1 MMVAVLPND
10 GRQHGQHGTRN
21 GPRVAR
27 AHEQGTADVAPRASA
42 PCRAIDEVTTCFR
55 QGRGHDMGERK
66 YRVAVMFAGDPSI
79 RATVK
84 LEETRFGGIA
94 KALRDVGLDVEAASY
109 VDEIAD
115 EVRAQLLGVDGVLV
129 WVDPVRK
136 DGNRAKLDPIL
147 RDVASH
153 GVFVSSHPDLI
164 LKMGTKEVLYR
175 TRTMSW
181 GTDTRLYTTLEQFR
195 RELPQC
201 LAEGKPRVLKQYRG
215 NGGNGVWKVE
225 AVDLG
230 GPRGR
235 VRVRHAQR
243 GSQEYEESLDEFVA
257 RCAQYFQGDGRVIDQ
272 IYQPRLTDGIVRCYH
287 VRDRVAGFGEQLVN
301 ALYPA
306 AAGAPPADAPPPGP
320 RLYYPPTRP
329 DFQKLKNQLESEW
342 LPEMCCV
349 LSIDP
354 AELPVIWDADFMY
367 GPKNAAGED
376 TYVLCEINIS
386 SVYPFPDEAL
396 APLAEETLRRLRA
409 RARTH

>member
-1 MMVAVLPND
+1 M
-10 GRQHGQHGTRN
+10 
-21 GPRVAR
+21 
-27 AHEQGTADVAPRASA
+27 S
-42 PCRAIDEVTTCFR
+42 
-55 QGRGHDMGERK
+55 ERK
-66 YRVAVMFAGDPSI
+66 YRVAVMFAGDPSM

-84 LEETRFGGIA
+84 LEETRLGGIA

-109 VDEIAD
+109 AD
-115 EVRAQLLGVDGVLV
+115 EVAAEVREQLLRIDGVLV

-164 LKMGTKEVLYR
+164 LKMGTKEVLFR
-175 TRTMSW
+175 TRNMSW

-201 LAEGKPRVLKQYRG
+201 LAEGKPRVLKQHRG
-215 NGGNGVWKVE
+215 NGGIGVWKVE
-225 AVDLG
+225 AVD
-230 GPRGR
+230 PRAPEAR
-235 VRVRHAQR
+235 VRVRHALR
-243 GSQEYEESLDEFVA
+243 GSPESEESLAEFVA
-257 RCAQYFQGDGRVIDQ
+257 RCAQYFQGDGRIIDQ
-272 IYQPRLTDGIVRCYH
+272 VYQLRLTDGIVRCYQ
-287 VRDRVAGFGEQLVN
+287 VRDRVAGFGEQLIN

-306 AAGAPPADAPPPGP
+306 GAAPADAPQPGP
-320 RLYYPPTRP
+320 RLYYPPTRS
-329 DFQKLKNQLESEW
+329 DFQRLKNRLEREW
-342 LPEMCCV
+342 LPEMCRV

-367 GPKNAAGED
+367 GPKDAAGED

-396 APLAEETLRRLRA
+396 MPLAEETLRRLRA
-409 RARTH
+409 RRLSR

>member
-1 MMVAVLPND
+1 MSE
-10 GRQHGQHGTRN
+10 G
-21 GPRVAR
+21 
-27 AHEQGTADVAPRASA
+27 
-42 PCRAIDEVTTCFR
+42 
-55 QGRGHDMGERK
+55 K
-66 YRVAVMFAGDPSI
+66 YRVAMMFAGDPSS
-79 RATVK
+79 RTTLK
-84 LEETRFGGIA
+84 LEETRLGDIA
-94 KALRDVGLDVEAASY
+94 KALRTVGLDVEAAVY
-109 VDEIAD
+109 AD
-115 EVRAQLLGVDGVLV
+115 EVAEEVREQLLCVEGVLV

-136 DGNRAKLDPIL
+136 DGNRAKLDPLL

-164 LKMGTKEVLYR
+164 LKMGTKDVLYR
-175 TRTMSW
+175 TRNMSW
-181 GTDTRLYTTLEQFR
+181 GTDTRLYTTLEEFC

-215 NGGNGVWKVE
+215 NGGIGVWKVE
-225 AVDLG
+225 AVD
-230 GPRGR
+230 PRVPRAR
-235 VRVRHAQR
+235 VRVRHALR
-243 GSQEYEESLDEFVA
+243 GSQEYEESLDEFVS

-272 IYQPRLTDGIVRCYH
+272 AYQPRLIDGIVRCYQ

-306 AAGAPPADAPPPGP
+306 APGAPPADAPPPGP

-329 DFQKLKNQLESEW
+329 DFQELKNRLESEW
-342 LPEMCCV
+342 LPEMCRV

-354 AELPVIWDADFMY
+354 GELPVIWDADFMY

-396 APLAEETLRRLRA
+396 GPLAEETLRRLRA
-409 RARTH
+409 RAGREARMRRGHAAAYGREGQDHRATDSSPASGGGRGI

>member
-1 MMVAVLPND
+1 
-10 GRQHGQHGTRN
+10 
-21 GPRVAR
+21 
-27 AHEQGTADVAPRASA
+27 
-42 PCRAIDEVTTCFR
+42 
-55 QGRGHDMGERK
+55 MGERK

-109 VDEIAD
+109 AD
-115 EVRAQLLGVDGVLV
+115 EVADDVREQLLGLDGVLV

-136 DGNRAKLDPIL
+136 DGNRAMLDPIL

-175 TRTMSW
+175 TRNLSW

-201 LAEGKPRVLKQYRG
+201 LAEGKPRVLKQNRG
-215 NGGNGVWKVE
+215 NGGIGVWRVE
-225 AVDLG
+225 AVD
-230 GPRGR
+230 PRAPVVR

-243 GSQEYEESLDEFVA
+243 GSLESEESLGEFVT
-257 RCAQYFQGDGRVIDQ
+257 RCAQYFEGDGRIIDQ
-272 IYQPRLTDGIVRCYH
+272 VYQPRLTDGIVRCYQ

-306 AAGAPPADAPPPGP
+306 AFGAAPADAPQPGP

-329 DFQKLKNQLESEW
+329 DFQKLRNRLEREW
-342 LPEMCCV
+342 LPEMCRV

-354 AELPVIWDADFMY
+354 SELPVIWDADFMY
-367 GPKNAAGED
+367 GPKDAAGED

-396 APLAEETLRRLRA
+396 MPLAEETLRRLR
-409 RARTH
+409 RRRS

>member
-1 MMVAVLPND
+1 M
-10 GRQHGQHGTRN
+10 
-21 GPRVAR
+21 
-27 AHEQGTADVAPRASA
+27 S
-42 PCRAIDEVTTCFR
+42 
-55 QGRGHDMGERK
+55 ERK
-66 YRVAVMFAGDPSI
+66 YRVAVMFAGDPNL

-84 LEETRFGGIA
+84 LEETRFVNIA

-109 VDEIAD
+109 AD
-115 EVRAQLLGVDGVLV
+115 EVAKEVREQLLGVDGVLV

-147 RDVASH
+147 RNVASH

-164 LKMGTKEVLYR
+164 LKMGTKEMLYR
-175 TRTMSW
+175 TRNMSW

-225 AVDLG
+225 AVDG
-230 GPRGR
+230 SPVTR
-235 VRVRHAQR
+235 VRVRHALR
-243 GSQEYEESLDEFVA
+243 GSQESEESLDELVA
-257 RCAQYFQGDGRVIDQ
+257 RCAQYFQGDGRIIDQ
-272 IYQPRLTDGIVRCYH
+272 VYQPRLTDGIVRCYQ
-287 VRDRVAGFGEQLVN
+287 VRDRVAGFGEQLIN

-306 AAGAPPADAPPPGP
+306 APGAAPADAPQPGR

-329 DFQKLKNQLESEW
+329 DFQKLKNRLEREW
-342 LPEMCCV
+342 LPEMCRV

-367 GPKNAAGED
+367 GPKDAAGED

-396 APLAEETLRRLRA
+396 RPLAEETLRRLQA
-409 RARTH
+409 RRFSR

>member
-1 MMVAVLPND
+1 MS
-10 GRQHGQHGTRN
+10 
-21 GPRVAR
+21 
-27 AHEQGTADVAPRASA
+27 E
-42 PCRAIDEVTTCFR
+42 C
-55 QGRGHDMGERK
+55 K
-66 YRVAVMFAGDPSI
+66 YRVAMMFAGDLGSRP
-79 RATVK
+79 TLK
-84 LEETRFGGIA
+84 LEETRLGDIA
-94 KALRDVGLDVEAASY
+94 KALRTVGLDVEAAVY
-109 VDEIAD
+109 AD
-115 EVRAQLLGVDGVLV
+115 EVAEEVREQLLCVDGVLV

-136 DGNRAKLDPIL
+136 DGNRAKLDPLL

-175 TRTMSW
+175 TRHMSW
-181 GTDTRLYTTLEQFR
+181 GTDTRLYTTLAQFR
-195 RELPQC
+195 RNLPQC
-201 LAEGKPRVLKQYRG
+201 LAEGNARVLKQYRG
-215 NGGNGVWKVE
+215 NGGIGVWKVE
-225 AVDLG
+225 AVDPG
-230 GPRGR
+230 VPTGR
-235 VRVRHAQR
+235 VRVRHALR
-243 GSQEYEESLDEFVA
+243 GSQEFEEPLDEFVE

-272 IYQPRLTDGIVRCYH
+272 VFQPRLTDGIVRCYQ

-306 AAGAPPADAPPPGP
+306 APGAPPADAPPPGP

-329 DFQKLKNQLESEW
+329 DFQKLKNRLESEW
-342 LPEMCCV
+342 VPEMCRV

-396 APLAEETLRRLRA
+396 GPLAEETLRRLRERERGFKGA
-409 RARTH
+409 SESL